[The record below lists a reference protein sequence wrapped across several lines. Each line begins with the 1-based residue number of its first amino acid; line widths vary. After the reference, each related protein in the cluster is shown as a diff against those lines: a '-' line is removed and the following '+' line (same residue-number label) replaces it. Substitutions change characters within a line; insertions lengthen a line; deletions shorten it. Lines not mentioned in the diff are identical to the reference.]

1 MTPVQPM
8 EEPMTRFAL
17 GLTVLV
23 AILVAGCAEYPF
35 FEDRSDQVWLKHR
48 IPSK

>member
-1 MTPVQPM
+1 M
-8 EEPMTRFAL
+8 EDAMTRFAL
-17 GLTVLV
+17 GLAVLMAV
-23 AILVAGCAEYPF
+23 LVAGCAEYPF